1 MLLREVNTRQ
11 PFRLRRGLVMDAWL
25 QVAEAL
31 SSQEGFSRVGFD
43 DKRAHNRFSLLIENH
58 RSHNLASL
66 RASGVEEDYDEK
78 TQLLDELL
86 ASIDDAKGEERERL
100 AESQRETERA
110 EEMGR
115 LIREE
120 AMESLGKRKSPSDQ
134 ESTGGG
140 GQIMKIMSIIQE
152 DNKAEL
158 EFRKFQYEREL
169 EERRK
174 EREIEMLERQK
185 DRAMHAEQ
193 MKMQHES
200 LLAVVRELSK
210 RG

>member
-1 MLLREVNTRQ
+1 MSSTKRRFTDEEDVMLLREVNARQ

-31 SSQEGFSRVGFD
+31 SSQEG
-43 DKRAHNRFSLLIENH
+43 LLIENH

-66 RASGVEEDYDEK
+66 RDSGVEEDYDEK

-140 GQIMKIMSIIQE
+140 GKIMKIMSIIQE

-210 RG
+210 RS

>member
-1 MLLREVNTRQ
+1 MLLREVNARQ

-43 DKRAHNRFSLLIENH
+43 GQNRFSLLIENH
-58 RSHNLASL
+58 RSHNLTSL

-86 ASIDDAKGEERERL
+86 ASIDDAKGEERRRF
-100 AESQRETERA
+100 AECQRETKRA

-120 AMESLGKRKSPSDQ
+120 AMESLGKRKSPSD
-134 ESTGGG
+134 
-140 GQIMKIMSIIQE
+140 
-152 DNKAEL
+152 
-158 EFRKFQYEREL
+158 
-169 EERRK
+169 
-174 EREIEMLERQK
+174 
-185 DRAMHAEQ
+185 
-193 MKMQHES
+193 
-200 LLAVVRELSK
+200 
-210 RG
+210 